1 MITGKLLLIGLG
13 ALLAIICIP
22 GLINPKTCRK
32 ELKDFL
38 SDKNTI
44 RILGVIGLVMGFL
57 FLSVNWKIEKNWLAT
72 ISILGWITILKST
85 ISLWFPEYMK
95 KMSKTWLNSN
105 NSIIVLSLLG
115 IAFSLVLFYIANK
128 YLSGIEIVSG

>member
-13 ALLAIICIP
+13 GLLAIICIP
-22 GLINPKTCRK
+22 GLINPKTYRK

-44 RILGVIGLVMGFL
+44 RILGVIGLIMGFL

-85 ISLWFPEYMK
+85 VSLLMPEYIK
-95 KMSKTWLNSN
+95 KMSKNWLKTDNFT
-105 NSIIVLSLLG
+105 IILCLVG